1 MSSANADWRN
11 PAASLNEWRVGEDE
25 PAKPGAAPPA
35 AEGEWSQADASL
47 RRARVSA
54 DLESWR
60 EDLAQR
66 MGRLERRLNQA
77 SDSSD

>member
-1 MSSANADWRN
+1 MSSANADQRN

-25 PAKPGAAPPA
+25 PAPPGAEPPV
-35 AEGEWSQADASL
+35 AEGQWSLADARL

-66 MGRLERRLNQA
+66 MGRLERRLDQA
-77 SDSSD
+77 GDNSD